1 DTGEVR
7 PKSGKGTE
15 KSLSIH
21 FSAWVIGE
29 KSFLPTSTPRWHHAE
44 GAFLGGLPC
53 IGIIEIPIH
62 QAVRAQRYRAFAQ
75 FVYLSVVPRRPARLH
90 IVVR

>member
-1 DTGEVR
+1 SENLSVQFFPNSLGS
-7 PKSGKGTE
+7 PE

-21 FSAWVIGE
+21 FSAWVMSE

-53 IGIIEIPIH
+53 IGIIKIPIH
-62 QAVRAQRYRAFAQ
+62 QWLMTFE
-75 FVYLSVVPRRPARLH
+75 PPA
-90 IVVR
+90 

>member
-1 DTGEVR
+1 MR

-21 FSAWVIGE
+21 FSAWVMGE

-44 GAFLGGLPC
+44 GTFFGGLPC

-62 QAVRAQRYRAFAQ
+62 QADQLRKTHAFIEGKE
-75 FVYLSVVPRRPARLH
+75 RLTMH
-90 IVVR
+90 III